1 MTHHPNIQTFKI
13 NPPSY
18 ILKFLWH
25 HFEYNAVIHINYK
38 TKEKKKVSQ
47 MFDATLLPQIVLVVI
62 IL

>member
-1 MTHHPNIQTFKI
+1 M

-25 HFEYNAVIHINYK
+25 HFEYNAVIDINYK
-38 TKEKKKVSQ
+38 TKEKEKKVSQ
-47 MFDATLLPQIVLVVI
+47 MFDATLLPQIFLVLI